1 MTDEFQLPRAFRN
14 TGRKYHTPDIFS
26 GVFPDQPYRFD
37 PETLQQLEEEAENE
51 DAASVT
57 ESEKERSV
65 AAQRIVDEANI
76 LADGGDSFEEWKR
89 RAEKAL
95 SQTDIS
101 IQGEQLVPGT
111 DESRVYWAPAPPKL
125 EVAPAKVRQMLFP
138 QYQSE
143 KIDENGRLIVTAPA
157 EPESESEEEEEEESP
172 EVIEDRAMNQRILG
186 RQHQSCEDLTQLMK
200 AEIKREEMIHNKRLD
215 AHTYRPL
222 ITPPPP
228 PAEEEPEDGAPH
240 TEGVALM
247 LAPEAQR
254 ALIGWEPV
262 NSRII
267 TAKFITKK
275 KDIKLNIIQCY
286 APTNDAEEEKKD
298 DFYQQ
303 LQTVIDRGGAKDMTI
318 LMGDF
323 NAKIGSDNTG
333 YEDTMGTHGLGQ
345 MNENGE
351 RFADLCALNQL
362 VIGGSIFPHK
372 RIHKATWRSPDH
384 VTENQ
389 IDHICISRK
398 FRRSW
403 RDVRVMR
410 GADVSSDHHLLATT
424 LRLRL
429 KRHTNANNT
438 RTRYNVGLLRNTD
451 TQAAFRISLSN
462 RFQPLQDLIEDSEMD
477 IETQWEHSK
486 KLWHD
491 TCEEVLGKRKTQHKE
506 WISADTIQKLEVRK
520 EKKTA
525 LNTSRT
531 RRAKAKAQEEY
542 TAADREVKRSTRKD
556 KRDYIDNLAS
566 QAEEAA
572 RQGNLKDLYQVTKKL
587 AGKFQQ
593 TDKPVKDKNGHP
605 LTTTEEQ
612 LKRWAE
618 HFRELLNRP
627 IPETPPDIPPAETE
641 LPINCDKP
649 SKAEIRKAIMTL
661 RNGKAAGPDEIPAE
675 AIKADTETA
684 VNMLHSLF
692 SKIWEKEEVPAQWK
706 EGIVIKLP
714 KKGDLRDCSNY
725 RGIMLLSVPGKVL
738 NRILL
743 ERMREAVDPM
753 LRDQQAGFRRN
764 RSCADQIASLR
775 IIVEQS
781 LEWNSPLYINF
792 IDYEKAFDSV
802 DREALWKLLRHY
814 GVPGKIISLI
824 QCTYQDMSC
833 RIAHAGQLSES
844 FEVKTGVRQGCL
856 LSPFLFLLVID
867 WIMKTTTAGR
877 KNGIQWTL
885 WTQLDDLDFADDLAL
900 LSHSH
905 SQMQDK
911 TTCLEATSA
920 GTGLKINRK
929 KTELM
934 KINTTANTPVTV
946 GGEPIRE
953 VESFVYLG
961 SVVDG
966 QGGTDR
972 DVTARIG
979 KARAAMV
986 MLKNVWASKVVSIR
1000 TKLRIFNSN
1009 VKSVLLYGCETWRTT
1024 KTMQQK
1030 IQTFLN
1036 TCLRRIFNIRWPEK
1050 IRNEELWE
1058 RAGQEPVAKQILRR
1072 KWGWI
1077 GHTLRKP
1084 ASSTTRQA
1092 LTWNPQGKRKRGRP
1106 RNSWRRDTEAEL
1118 CKQGTNWTGVA
1129 RLAQNR
1135 VRCRRVVDGLCSTWS
1150 QGPKRSQSMP
1160 RMLADLD
1167 DTLLV
1172 PLDFNQAMEELREQR
1187 QLMEKAKKQRRID
1200 DATDELN
1207 AVEEEERQQQ
1217 QQQQAE
1223 EAPVHVDILRI
1234 SHTPKKEEELTPA
1247 EKALQ
1252 AGRSYVILP
1261 KKRSAEERE
1270 WTRDIWNK
1278 WFDEVFPPTPT
1289 GSEDEDEE
1297 EVPNTDGGGGGGDG
1311 DQQREEKRKGKDAV
1325 PDILSEEIDAIEPV
1339 ADTEENAE
1347 IIAILKEEVEKLTKL
1362 IDSVTPPM
1370 AFDLARRGALYRKD
1384 KKAAALEDLNYIMKH
1399 NKTHAGAYRS
1409 MAEIYR
1415 KQGDVTMAIV
1425 NFTQAIKMN
1434 PTDHDAYFQRAAM
1447 YEERGEKL
1455 LAHEDYSKCMKL
1467 MPTRTDAII
1476 KHGMH
1481 YFQNEAHPKRALQDY
1496 SVSLAIHDGEDN
1508 IMSYL
1513 HRGILYNSLGRPED
1527 AIPDFEAVL
1536 KLNKDIA
1543 CAHVNLGLIF
1553 MTKHQNYHRAIKKFT
1568 SAIKCDPTYVRA
1580 YVCRGEA
1587 YHKIHEGQLV
1597 LELGNLELAAFCVRH
1612 ASEIGQGGA
1621 VSAFGDRPTQQ
1632 AAVQSFLKN
1641 YDKAIDALTQ
1651 ATRVKPVAPL
1661 FMLLGKTQM
1670 KAKMFKEGA
1679 ASFEKALDLMRP
1691 WRQREAWPPEAAE
1704 AHFLSGMCHMEL
1716 RGYLPAFNA
1725 FNNAINLDGNYA
1737 EVSYTKAILNCNE
1750 AIKLQPNSVRAYL
1763 YRGALKY
1770 HIKAFDL
1777 AIRDLSK
1784 AATIDNTCPL
1794 PYFNRAVCY
1803 QENKQYSK
1811 VQDKNT
1817 SLQVHFVALVPLTD
1831 YGIVLLLG
1839 DQLSLKVLINRG
1851 LLYFELGDYINAL
1864 YDFQNAAKL
1873 SAGDH
1878 RIHHTLGLCFHKLGR
1893 LQEAVATFSQC
1904 LQLKP
1909 FFLDGLIAR
1918 GNVYMDYGHE
1928 AGIIQARRDYERA
1941 LRLDPLCL
1949 TARVNLA
1956 YTLQVCGKMMQAWR
1970 NFTIAITLKGNF
1982 KPALEGRAIVNLQ
1995 MSNTFAAFQDISSS
2009 IHAAATAELLT
2020 NRGVINQFMN
2030 DRVNAMRDYRQAIE
2044 LDPKYSLAYFN
2055 AANVYFHTRHF
2066 KQALDYYNKAIEY
2079 NPKDESALL
2088 NRAITKVL
2096 LRDSKSALEDFK
2108 AAIKLSPHSAHIYF
2122 NRANLYAA
2130 MRLYDKAEKDYTK
2143 AVVET
2148 AHGDDG
2154 RYSPWNNPSN
2164 IITFATFLRIERAL
2178 FCWVNLVLVAI
2189 GVPTNV
2195 LNCVVFFRQGLRDR
2209 MNLCLFSLA
2218 SVDMLFVGLYY
2229 FSGLYCLVG
2238 EFGDPELAEWLKW
2251 TLRQSMTGLHTG
2263 FMLSS
2268 GCLTAIISVEKC
2280 VCVFLPMKAA
2290 TLMRTRTMAVL
2301 IASTVLCLQGLCLQ
2315 FPLQMY
2321 VGDGV
2326 APVSNRTTYRL
2337 RSTRLYLDNRLLFDF
2352 LENTVIMAVIP
2363 FLTFI
2368 VVVVATTVTVI
2379 QLKRAISWRK
2389 KSTAG
2394 ADIRKEV
2401 ALVKMLV
2408 VVSAIYIFTASPNI
2422 ALGLARS
2429 FVHDF
2434 WFTRRYANIF
2444 LATHALYIDM
2454 GMLNSSINFFVYL
2467 ARSSRLG

>member
-1 MTDEFQLPRAFRN
+1 MKNYKIGVLGLSETRWLQTGQLR
-14 TGRKYHTPDIFS
+14 FS
-26 GVFPDQPYRFD
+26 
-37 PETLQQLEEEAENE
+37 
-51 DAASVT
+51 S
-57 ESEKERSV
+57 
-65 AAQRIVDEANI
+65 
-76 LADGGDSFEEWKR
+76 
-89 RAEKAL
+89 
-95 SQTDIS
+95 
-101 IQGEQLVPGT
+101 GEQLLYSG
-111 DESRVYWAPAPPKL
+111 
-125 EVAPAKVRQMLFP
+125 
-138 QYQSE
+138 
-143 KIDENGRLIVTAPA
+143 
-157 EPESESEEEEEEESP
+157 
-172 EVIEDRAMNQRILG
+172 
-186 RQHQSCEDLTQLMK
+186 
-200 AEIKREEMIHNKRLD
+200 
-215 AHTYRPL
+215 HT
-222 ITPPPP
+222 
-228 PAEEEPEDGAPH
+228 EDGAPH

-351 RFADLCALNQL
+351 RFADFCALNQL

-410 GADVSSDHHLLATT
+410 GADVSSDHHLLATA

-429 KRHTNANNT
+429 KRHTNANST

-802 DREALWKLLRHY
+802 DREALWKLPRHY

-953 VESFVYLG
+953 VESFAYLG

-1118 CKQGTNWTGVA
+1118 
-1129 RLAQNR
+1129 
-1135 VRCRRVVDGLCSTWS
+1135 
-1150 QGPKRSQSMP
+1150 
-1160 RMLADLD
+1160 
-1167 DTLLV
+1167 
-1172 PLDFNQAMEELREQR
+1172 
-1187 QLMEKAKKQRRID
+1187 
-1200 DATDELN
+1200 
-1207 AVEEEERQQQ
+1207 
-1217 QQQQAE
+1217 
-1223 EAPVHVDILRI
+1223 
-1234 SHTPKKEEELTPA
+1234 
-1247 EKALQ
+1247 
-1252 AGRSYVILP
+1252 
-1261 KKRSAEERE
+1261 
-1270 WTRDIWNK
+1270 
-1278 WFDEVFPPTPT
+1278 
-1289 GSEDEDEE
+1289 
-1297 EVPNTDGGGGGGDG
+1297 
-1311 DQQREEKRKGKDAV
+1311 
-1325 PDILSEEIDAIEPV
+1325 
-1339 ADTEENAE
+1339 
-1347 IIAILKEEVEKLTKL
+1347 
-1362 IDSVTPPM
+1362 
-1370 AFDLARRGALYRKD
+1370 
-1384 KKAAALEDLNYIMKH
+1384 
-1399 NKTHAGAYRS
+1399 
-1409 MAEIYR
+1409 
-1415 KQGDVTMAIV
+1415 
-1425 NFTQAIKMN
+1425 
-1434 PTDHDAYFQRAAM
+1434 
-1447 YEERGEKL
+1447 
-1455 LAHEDYSKCMKL
+1455 YS
-1467 MPTRTDAII
+1467 
-1476 KHGMH
+1476 
-1481 YFQNEAHPKRALQDY
+1481 
-1496 SVSLAIHDGEDN
+1496 
-1508 IMSYL
+1508 
-1513 HRGILYNSLGRPED
+1513 
-1527 AIPDFEAVL
+1527 
-1536 KLNKDIA
+1536 
-1543 CAHVNLGLIF
+1543 
-1553 MTKHQNYHRAIKKFT
+1553 
-1568 SAIKCDPTYVRA
+1568 
-1580 YVCRGEA
+1580 
-1587 YHKIHEGQLV
+1587 
-1597 LELGNLELAAFCVRH
+1597 
-1612 ASEIGQGGA
+1612 
-1621 VSAFGDRPTQQ
+1621 
-1632 AAVQSFLKN
+1632 
-1641 YDKAIDALTQ
+1641 
-1651 ATRVKPVAPL
+1651 
-1661 FMLLGKTQM
+1661 
-1670 KAKMFKEGA
+1670 
-1679 ASFEKALDLMRP
+1679 
-1691 WRQREAWPPEAAE
+1691 
-1704 AHFLSGMCHMEL
+1704 
-1716 RGYLPAFNA
+1716 
-1725 FNNAINLDGNYA
+1725 
-1737 EVSYTKAILNCNE
+1737 
-1750 AIKLQPNSVRAYL
+1750 
-1763 YRGALKY
+1763 
-1770 HIKAFDL
+1770 KAFDWG
-1777 AIRDLSK
+1777 
-1784 AATIDNTCPL
+1784 
-1794 PYFNRAVCY
+1794 PYLV
-1803 QENKQYSK
+1803 
-1811 VQDKNT
+1811 T
-1817 SLQVHFVALVPLTD
+1817 SVA
-1831 YGIVLLLG
+1831 
-1839 DQLSLKVLINRG
+1839 
-1851 LLYFELGDYINAL
+1851 
-1864 YDFQNAAKL
+1864 
-1873 SAGDH
+1873 SA
-1878 RIHHTLGLCFHKLGR
+1878 
-1893 LQEAVATFSQC
+1893 
-1904 LQLKP
+1904 
-1909 FFLDGLIAR
+1909 
-1918 GNVYMDYGHE
+1918 
-1928 AGIIQARRDYERA
+1928 
-1941 LRLDPLCL
+1941 
-1949 TARVNLA
+1949 
-1956 YTLQVCGKMMQAWR
+1956 
-1970 NFTIAITLKGNF
+1970 
-1982 KPALEGRAIVNLQ
+1982 
-1995 MSNTFAAFQDISSS
+1995 
-2009 IHAAATAELLT
+2009 
-2020 NRGVINQFMN
+2020 
-2030 DRVNAMRDYRQAIE
+2030 
-2044 LDPKYSLAYFN
+2044 
-2055 AANVYFHTRHF
+2055 
-2066 KQALDYYNKAIEY
+2066 
-2079 NPKDESALL
+2079 
-2088 NRAITKVL
+2088 
-2096 LRDSKSALEDFK
+2096 
-2108 AAIKLSPHSAHIYF
+2108 
-2122 NRANLYAA
+2122 
-2130 MRLYDKAEKDYTK
+2130 
-2143 AVVET
+2143 
-2148 AHGDDG
+2148 
-2154 RYSPWNNPSN
+2154 
-2164 IITFATFLRIERAL
+2164 
-2178 FCWVNLVLVAI
+2178 
-2189 GVPTNV
+2189 
-2195 LNCVVFFRQGLRDR
+2195 
-2209 MNLCLFSLA
+2209 
-2218 SVDMLFVGLYY
+2218 
-2229 FSGLYCLVG
+2229 
-2238 EFGDPELAEWLKW
+2238 
-2251 TLRQSMTGLHTG
+2251 
-2263 FMLSS
+2263 
-2268 GCLTAIISVEKC
+2268 
-2280 VCVFLPMKAA
+2280 
-2290 TLMRTRTMAVL
+2290 
-2301 IASTVLCLQGLCLQ
+2301 
-2315 FPLQMY
+2315 
-2321 VGDGV
+2321 
-2326 APVSNRTTYRL
+2326 APVSCFRHVPMNDSWDQITVGMKVEVINYDCDLSCSSYWIASVVKVAGYMGLL
-2337 RSTRLYLDNRLLFDF
+2337 RYEGFGND
-2352 LENTVIMAVIP
+2352 
-2363 FLTFI
+2363 
-2368 VVVVATTVTVI
+2368 
-2379 QLKRAISWRK
+2379 
-2389 KSTAG
+2389 
-2394 ADIRKEV
+2394 
-2401 ALVKMLV
+2401 
-2408 VVSAIYIFTASPNI
+2408 AS
-2422 ALGLARS
+2422 
-2429 FVHDF
+2429 HDF
-2434 WFTRRYANIF
+2434 WFHECMENHKLKRGMRIEVVDKMCVSAMRVAIICQLVEYRNSCLSKIAMQKYSEDDVSPDMLPKVKDPPYRMTFQAGMKLEAIDPLNLSAICVATVMKVLRNNYLMIGIDGSPMAESGSDWFCYHSTSPCIFPVGFYYKGTFKWFDYLKQTKSVAAPVKLFDKEIPKHGFRPGMKIEAVDLMEPRLICVATVTRIVGRLLRVHFDGWDNEYDQWVDCQSPDIYPVGWCQVMNYNLEGPRIKENPAPIQFMQKKKKTKNQIYKGPRKKVKGIEFIF
-2444 LATHALYIDM
+2444 IIEYSVRAVGSCIWSYDSADVQRWPSCAGAIKW
-2454 GMLNSSINFFVYL
+2454 FQC
-2467 ARSSRLG
+2467 RSGSCSHGNGLKLC